1 MQANAGGLTKV
12 ASIATE
18 HGYWPTSRTSGE
30 SQVNPLYEQMQT
42 SVFERMSA
50 LAAKHGAVNLGQGF
64 PDFGWPEEIL
74 DAAARA
80 LREGSNQYPPSR
92 GLLALRE
99 AVAAHYNRYQGL
111 SLTSDHVC
119 VTSGAT
125 EALGAAILATVEPGD
140 EVILLTPAY
149 DSYAPMVRR
158 AGGVVREVAL
168 RPPDWR
174 IVREALVAAAGP
186 RTRAILFNNPHNPAG
201 RLFDGEELE
210 TIAAVARERDLI
222 VISDEVWEHV
232 VLGDATHPGPSDHP
246 SLEERGGGGSTF
258 VPLASLPGM
267 AERTIKIGS
276 AGKIF
281 SLTGWKVGWMVAA
294 PELAGI
300 AARAHQFLTF
310 STAPNLQA
318 AVAYGLEHG
327 DGWIEPMRQRF
338 ARARDRMTEG
348 LRSAGYEVLGAAST
362 YFLCVDLAA
371 SGIGLT
377 DGEFA
382 TAAVEK
388 AGVAVVPLSA
398 FAEQDPPR
406 HLVRLCFGKKDET
419 IDAGVAAM
427 ARAKEMLG

>member
-1 MQANAGGLTKV
+1 MERAM
-12 ASIATE
+12 
-18 HGYWPTSRTSGE
+18 
-30 SQVNPLYEQMQT
+30 NPLYVGMKT

-64 PDFGWPEEIL
+64 PDFGWPEQIL
-74 DAAARA
+74 EAAARA
-80 LREGSNQYPPSR
+80 LSEGSNQYPPSR
-92 GLLALRE
+92 GLPELRE
-99 AVAAHYNRYQGL
+99 AVAAHYARHHGM
-111 SLTSDHVC
+111 SVAPEHVC

-125 EALGAAILATVEPGD
+125 EALGASILATVSPGD
-140 EVILLTPAY
+140 EVVIFSPAY
-149 DSYAPMVRR
+149 DSYAPMIRR
-158 AGGVVREVAL
+158 AGGMPVEVAL
-168 RPPDWR
+168 QPPEWR
-174 IVREALVAAAGP
+174 IDRDRLYSAVGP

-201 RLFDGEELE
+201 RLFGPDDLE
-210 TIAAVARERDLI
+210 ALAAVAREHDLL

-232 VLGDATHPGPSDHP
+232 LLDGQS
-246 SLEERGGGGSTF
+246 F

-294 PELAGI
+294 PDLASVV
-300 AARAHQFLTF
+300 ARAHQFLTF
-310 STAPNLQA
+310 STAPNLQS
-318 AVAYGLEHG
+318 AVAYGLSEG
-327 DGWIEPMRQRF
+327 NAWIAPMQQRF

-348 LRSAGYEVLGAAST
+348 LRAAGFAVLDAAST

-371 SGIGLT
+371 SGIAL
-377 DGEFA
+377 DDESFA
-382 TAAVEK
+382 VAAVER

-398 FAEQDPPR
+398 FAEEDPLR

-427 ARAKEMLG
+427 AKAKELFA